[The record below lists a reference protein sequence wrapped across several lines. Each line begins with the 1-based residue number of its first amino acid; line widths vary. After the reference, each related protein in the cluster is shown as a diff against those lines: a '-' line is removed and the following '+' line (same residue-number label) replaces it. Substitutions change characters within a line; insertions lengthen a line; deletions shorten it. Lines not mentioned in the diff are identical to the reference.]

1 MWSTEGDVRLIW
13 SALALAALW
22 PTIAAVCL
30 CKQSSCFGSETG
42 LIRSWIGNASGQSGA
57 GPAGPPHSKVAPGDL
72 TGGVFDFQQVG
83 TDARGSQHQAYY
95 CLGILNLAVG
105 DHFQS
110 LRDRQ
115 SHNLENFVVFKP
127 LLRRG

>member
-1 MWSTEGDVRLIW
+1 MVNRRGCATNLECAGPG
-13 SALALAALW
+13 SALAYDR
-22 PTIAAVCL
+22 
-30 CKQSSCFGSETG
+30 GG
-42 LIRSWIGNASGQSGA
+42 LPGQAIKLFWERDRFDSQLIGNASGQSG
-57 GPAGPPHSKVAPGDL
+57 AGPPHSKVAPGDL

-110 LRDRQ
+110 LRDWQ